1 MNCHLFWTWEQL
13 SEEHLT
19 GECSWQV
26 AEGTVEGPGEK
37 ADPAGAPL
45 QETCSVQD
53 PGVTRF
59 PLETGVEQSCAWKFL
74 HLHLHVPREA
84 PCPGP
89 TAAAAQFCRSSHPF
103 QLLCTPKRPG
113 LDTELGVKREL
124 GTRLPWCEQWRRH
137 LALPW
142 GTPAFRG
149 WNCVCSRISQAVGRV
164 AVRGTTRK
172 LPAAR
177 GPILGRKTPST
188 SPRSHSSLLRLIH
201 FNWKFLER

>member
-1 MNCHLFWTWEQL
+1 MNCHLFWTGEQL

-19 GECSWQV
+19 GEGSWQV

-59 PLETGVEQSCAWKFL
+59 PLETGVEQSCAWKSL
-74 HLHLHVPREA
+74 HLRLHVPREA

-149 WNCVCSRISQAVGRV
+149 WNCVCSRD
-164 AVRGTTRK
+164 
-172 LPAAR
+172 LPGR
-177 GPILGRKTPST
+177 GPCRSQRNDKEASGRAGTDSGKENSLHVPQVSFL
-188 SPRSHSSLLRLIH
+188 SAQAHS
-201 FNWKFLER
+201 F